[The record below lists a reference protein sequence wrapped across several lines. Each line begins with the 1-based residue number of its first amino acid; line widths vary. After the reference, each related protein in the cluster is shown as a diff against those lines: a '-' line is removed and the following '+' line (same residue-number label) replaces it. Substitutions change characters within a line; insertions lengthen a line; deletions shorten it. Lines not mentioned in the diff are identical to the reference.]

1 MSVHAFCFGKEGE
14 KNEAPLRGMK
24 IALRANEAGVFAPMK
39 CAVHIAEALLEQS
52 YERWGYVR

>member
-1 MSVHAFCFGKEGE
+1 MMSVHAFCFGKEGE

-39 CAVHIAEALLEQS
+39 RAVHIAEALPGQS
-52 YERWGYVR
+52 YER